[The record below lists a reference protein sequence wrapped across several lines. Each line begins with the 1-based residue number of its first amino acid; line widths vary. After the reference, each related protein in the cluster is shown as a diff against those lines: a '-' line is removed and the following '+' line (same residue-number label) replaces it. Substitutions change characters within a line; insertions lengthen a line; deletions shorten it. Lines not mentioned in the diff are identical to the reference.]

1 MNKLNNNI
9 VIKKIVNNMDALTAF
24 AVMGIIAMIIL
35 PVPPLLLD
43 ILLVFNITMGVIIL
57 LLTMFTKEILE
68 FSVFPTLLLIT
79 TLYRLGLNVSSTKLI
94 LKDGE
99 AGDVIAAFGSFV
111 TGDNYIVGAI
121 IFIIIVV
128 IQFLVITNGA
138 GRVAEVAAR
147 FTLDAMPGKQMSID
161 ADLSA
166 GVITDKEAR
175 ELRKKNQ
182 NEADFYGA
190 MDGASKFVKGDAIAG
205 IIIVIIN
212 FIGGIAI
219 FAGQKGYEIPE
230 ALGMFAKLTIG
241 DGLVSQVPALLI
253 SVASGILVTRSTT
266 EKNLGSDI
274 SSQLFSV
281 PRVIGIAAIVLFL
294 FGLVPGLPHLLFISL
309 AIITGI
315 IAYVLNEEEKG
326 KQQSVLEEEIAATE
340 NITKE
345 PEEFTNYIT
354 VEPFEIEIGY
364 SLIPLV
370 DESDG
375 GDLVER
381 ITSVRR
387 QAASEIGIVIQ
398 PIRIRDNLQLDP
410 NEYVIKIKGNEVAR
424 GELMYNHL
432 LTMNPDNDSIE
443 IDGFDTTEPA
453 FGLPAKWINESNKER
468 AEMLGYTIVDTNTV
482 LITHLKEVIKKHSHE
497 LLGRQEIKALL
508 DKLKERYSAVV
519 EELIPELLSIGELQ
533 KVLKNLLRENV
544 AIKDLVTILETLA
557 DYSTTT
563 KDTELLTEYVRHAL
577 GRTIVKDYVNHRNAL
592 EIITIHPDI
601 EQLIADSIQKSFLGS
616 FPAIDPN
623 INTKILENIHQMLE
637 AATLKQYNPVILAS
651 PRIRPAFKKMIE
663 IAFPNL
669 GVLSLNEI
677 PNTIEIEAI
686 GMVKVDGY

>member
-1 MNKLNNNI
+1 MDKLNNNI
-9 VIKKIVNNMDALTAF
+9 VIKKIVNNMDAITAF

-175 ELRKKNQ
+175 VLRTKMQ

-219 FAGQKGYEIPE
+219 FAGQKGLGIPE
-230 ALGMFAKLTIG
+230 ALAIFAKLTIG

-294 FGLVPGLPHLLFISL
+294 FGLVPGLPHFLFISL
-309 AIITGI
+309 AVITGI

-326 KQQSVLEEEIAATE
+326 KEKTILEEEIAATE
-340 NITKE
+340 NISKE

-370 DESDG
+370 DESNG

-432 LTMNPDNDSIE
+432 LTMNPDNDNIE
-443 IDGFDTTEPA
+443 IDGFDTIEPA

-577 GRTIVKDYVNHRNAL
+577 GRTIVKDYVNHKNAL